1 MGSQTDGTASKSFR
15 LNTANGKS
23 KNLVLASACS
33 LAALSLAC
41 GVGSVHAAAA
51 EGSVS
56 TLMEEVQ
63 VTARKRAEAEMLQ
76 EVPVAATAYSGDQ
89 LEALQ
94 TRDLQSLAFKMPN
107 VQLDDIGT
115 VKNTA
120 NFTVRGL
127 GVNSSIPS
135 IDPTVGVFVD
145 GMYMGINAGVVT
157 DMFDLEGIEVLRGP
171 QGLLFGRNVTGGAV
185 VIKTARPTEEFS
197 SKFKVST
204 TDNLDSVVAA
214 NVNGAIS
221 DTVNGRVTVYYNDD
235 QGWFEN
241 VATGNDNA
249 GASQSWFIRPS
260 FSVDM
265 GESSELLVRME
276 HGKMDSD
283 GVVAQNRGQ
292 PIFGPDGSLVAPGAQ
307 QLAGLF
313 GITDWD
319 NSGDSFEVA
328 QDEEGFQDDEWTQVI
343 AEYNHDVAFGNGTIT
358 NILAWREYSAIG
370 LGDIDSLPIT
380 AFHANTS
387 VDQSQLSNELR
398 YAGRFGST
406 AITTGL
412 YWFSQDLEYFE
423 NRLLPLSGLDITGGG
438 LQDHEAMGIFAQAD
452 IDLNEDWILT
462 LGGRYSMEEKD
473 AQVATINPVVA
484 ATTMCQLGG
493 CAVYDFNDSE
503 DWNAF
508 TPKVGLQWNLADN
521 AQLYSYWT
529 KGFRSGG
536 YNMRNTGLLYQ
547 PGPTD
552 QEEQTSFEI
561 GGKAD
566 WFDGRVR
573 TNFALFHNTIDDMQ
587 REENLADPVFSVV
600 QYIRN
605 TADATIQGAEFEAM
619 AAATDNLL
627 FTMNVGYVDGEYDS
641 VRGDI
646 SGDGVVDATDLGL
659 DIPRLAPWTYGV
671 GVVHD
676 LQLGNL
682 GVLTSRINFN
692 HRDASPY
699 TDNNLGMLSEA
710 DMLDLSFGFV
720 PDSGSYRVSMFGKNI
735 LDEVTEG
742 NNTQL
747 PASLGGAGASF
758 TPLNKG
764 RVIGLEL
771 TYEL

>member
-1 MGSQTDGTASKSFR
+1 MGRPSTTCTLSGAIKQSK
-15 LNTANGKS
+15 LILT
-23 KNLVLASACS
+23 SACS
-33 LAALSLAC
+33 VATLSLAC
-41 GVGSVHAAAA
+41 GVGTAYAAAG
-51 EGSVS
+51 EGSIS
-56 TLMEEVQ
+56 TIMEEVQ
-63 VTARKRAEAEMLQ
+63 VTARKRAEAEKLQ

-94 TRDLQSLAFKMPN
+94 TRDLQSLSFKMPN

-145 GMYMGINAGVVT
+145 GMYMGVNAGVVT

-185 VIKTARPTEEFS
+185 VIRTARPTEEFS

-204 TDNLDSVVAA
+204 TDKLDSVVAA
-214 NVNGAIS
+214 SVNGAIS
-221 DTVNGRVTVYYNDD
+221 DRVNGRVTAYYNDD

-241 VATGNDNA
+241 VYTGNDQA
-249 GASQSWFIRPS
+249 GASDTFFIRPS
-260 FSVDM
+260 FSVELS
-265 GESSELLVRME
+265 ESSELLVRME
-276 HGKMDSD
+276 HGRMDSA
-283 GVVAQNRGQ
+283 GVVAQNRGYESTIEMTEDG
-292 PIFGPDGSLVAPGAQ
+292 PVFRPNAPLLASFFGVSE
-307 QLAGLF
+307 
-313 GITDWD
+313 WD
-319 NSGDSFEVA
+319 NGDGSFEVA
-328 QDEEGFQDDEWTQVI
+328 QNEEGFQEDEWSQVI
-343 AEYNHDVAFGNGTIT
+343 TEYTQDVAFGDGTIT
-358 NILAWREYSAIG
+358 NILAWREYAAIG

-380 AFHANTS
+380 AFHANTRI
-387 VDQSQLSNELR
+387 DQSQLSNELR
-398 YAGRFGST
+398 YAGRFGAT
-406 AITTGL
+406 AVTTGL

-423 NRLLPLSGLDITGGG
+423 NRMLPLNGLDITGGG
-438 LQDHEAMGIFAQAD
+438 LQDHEAMGVFAQAD
-452 IDLNEDWILT
+452 VDLNESWVLT
-462 LGGRYSMEEKD
+462 LGGRYSIEEKD
-473 AQVATINPVVA
+473 AQVATINPVVTG
-484 ATTMCQLGG
+484 TTMCNLDG
-493 CAVYDFNDSE
+493 CALYDFNDNE
-503 DWNAF
+503 TWNAF

-521 AQLYSYWT
+521 AQIYSFWT

-561 GGKAD
+561 GGKAE

-573 TNFALFHNTIDDMQ
+573 TNMALFHNTIDDMQ

-627 FTMNVGYVDGEYDS
+627 FTFNVGYVDGQYDN

-646 SGDGVVDATDLGL
+646 SGDGLVNDVDLNL
-659 DIPRLAPWTYGV
+659 DVPRLAPWTYGI
-671 GVVHD
+671 GLVHD
-676 LQLGNL
+676 LQMGSLGM
-682 GVLTSRINFN
+682 LTSRVNFN
-692 HRDASPY
+692 HRDAAPY

-710 DMLDLSFGFV
+710 DMLDISFGFV
-720 PDSGSYRVSMFGKNI
+720 PDSGNYRLALFGKNM

-747 PASLGGAGASF
+747 PVTLGGPGASF

-764 RVIGLEL
+764 RVLGVEL
-771 TYEL
+771 TYDL

>member
-1 MGSQTDGTASKSFR
+1 MGSQSDAFSVNPPR
-15 LNTANGKS
+15 ANTATNKRS
-23 KNLVLASACS
+23 SLVLASACS
-33 LAALSLAC
+33 FAAMSLAC
-41 GVGSVHAAAA
+41 GVGSAQAAAG

-63 VTARKRAEAEMLQ
+63 VTARKRADAEKLQ

-94 TRDLQSLAFKMPN
+94 TRDLQSLSFKMPN
-107 VQLDDIGT
+107 VQLEDIGT

-145 GMYMGINAGVVT
+145 GMYMGVNAGVVT

-197 SKFKVST
+197 SKFKLST
-204 TDNLDSVVAA
+204 TDNLDTVAA
-214 NVNGAIS
+214 ATVNGAIS
-221 DTVNGRVTVYYNDD
+221 ERVNGRLTAYYNND

-241 VATGNDNA
+241 VYTGNDEA
-249 GASQSWFIRPS
+249 GGSDTWFIRPS
-260 FSVDM
+260 FSVALS
-265 GESSELLVRME
+265 ESSELLVRME
-276 HGKMDSD
+276 HGRMDAA
-283 GVVAQNRGQ
+283 GAVAQNRGE
-292 PIFGPDGSLVAPGAQ
+292 LAPNFPLYA
-307 QLAGLF
+307 LF
-313 GITDWD
+313 GVDVSDWD
-319 NSGDSFEVA
+319 NSDGSFQVA
-328 QDEEGFQDDEWTQVI
+328 QNEEGFQEDEWSQVI
-343 AEYNHDVAFGNGTIT
+343 TEYNQDVAFGDGTIT
-358 NILAWREYSAIG
+358 NILAWREYAATG
-370 LGDIDSLPIT
+370 LADIDSLPIT
-380 AFHANTS
+380 AFHAATS
-387 VDQSQLSNELR
+387 IDQSQISNELR
-398 YAGRFGST
+398 YAGRFGAT
-406 AITTGL
+406 AVTTGL
-412 YWFSQDLEYFE
+412 YWFSQDLSYYE
-423 NRLLPLSGLDITGGG
+423 NRLLPLNGLDITGGG
-438 LQDHEAMGIFAQAD
+438 EQEHTAMGVFAQAD
-452 IDLNEDWILT
+452 IDLNESWVLT
-462 LGGRYSMEEKD
+462 LGGRYSVEDKD
-473 AQVATINPVVA
+473 AQVATINPVVVGN
-484 ATTMCQLGG
+484 TQCNQTG
-493 CAVYDFNDSE
+493 CAFYDFNDSE
-503 DWNAF
+503 SWSAF
-508 TPKVGLQWNLADN
+508 TPKVGLQWNLSDD

-552 QEEQTSFEI
+552 QEEQTTFEI
-561 GGKAD
+561 GGKAE
-566 WFDGRVR
+566 WFDGRLR
-573 TNFALFHNTIDDMQ
+573 TNMALFHNTIDDMQ

-605 TADATIQGAEFEAM
+605 TADATIQGAELEAM
-619 AAATDNLL
+619 AVASDNLL
-627 FTMNVGYVDGEYDS
+627 FTANIGYVDGAYDS

-646 SGDGVVDATDLGL
+646 SGDGLVDATDLGL

-692 HRDASPY
+692 HRDAAPY
-699 TDNNLGMLSEA
+699 TDNNRGMLSEA

-720 PDSGSYRVSMFGKNI
+720 PDSGNYRLALFGKNM

-747 PASLGGAGASF
+747 PPTLGGAGASF

-764 RVIGLEL
+764 RVMGVEL
-771 TYEL
+771 TYDL

>member
-1 MGSQTDGTASKSFR
+1 MGSQSDAFNVTLPRA
-15 LNTANGKS
+15 NTATNKRS
-23 KNLVLASACS
+23 SLVLASACS
-33 LAALSLAC
+33 FAAMSLAC
-41 GVGSVHAAAA
+41 GVGSAQAAAG
-51 EGSVS
+51 EGSIS

-63 VTARKRAEAEMLQ
+63 VTARKRADAEKLQ

-94 TRDLQSLAFKMPN
+94 TRDLQSLSFKMPN
-107 VQLDDIGT
+107 VQLEDIGT

-145 GMYMGINAGVVT
+145 GMYMGVNAGVVT

-197 SKFKVST
+197 SKFKLST
-204 TDNLDSVVAA
+204 TDNLDTVAA
-214 NVNGAIS
+214 ATVNGAIS
-221 DTVNGRVTVYYNDD
+221 ERVNGRLTAYYNND

-241 VATGNDNA
+241 VYTGNDEA
-249 GASQSWFIRPS
+249 GGSDTWFIRPS
-260 FSVDM
+260 FSVALS
-265 GESSELLVRME
+265 ESSELLVRME
-276 HGKMDSD
+276 HGRMDAA
-283 GVVAQNRGQ
+283 GAVAQNRGE
-292 PIFGPDGSLVAPGAQ
+292 LAPNFPLYA
-307 QLAGLF
+307 LF
-313 GITDWD
+313 GVDVSDWD
-319 NSGDSFEVA
+319 NSDDSFQVA
-328 QDEEGFQDDEWTQVI
+328 QNEEGFQEDEWSQVI
-343 AEYNHDVAFGNGTIT
+343 TEYNQDVAFGDGTIT
-358 NILAWREYSAIG
+358 NILAWREYAATG
-370 LGDIDSLPIT
+370 LADIDSLPIT
-380 AFHANTS
+380 AFHAATS
-387 VDQSQLSNELR
+387 IDQSQISNELR
-398 YAGRFGST
+398 YAGRFGAT
-406 AITTGL
+406 AVTTGL
-412 YWFSQDLEYFE
+412 YWFSQDLSYYE
-423 NRLLPLSGLDITGGG
+423 NRLLPLNGLDITGGG
-438 LQDHEAMGIFAQAD
+438 EQEHTAMGVFAQAD
-452 IDLNEDWILT
+452 IDLNESWVLT
-462 LGGRYSMEEKD
+462 LGGRYSVEDKD
-473 AQVATINPVVA
+473 AQVATINPVVVGN
-484 ATTMCQLGG
+484 TQCDQSG
-493 CAVYDFNDSE
+493 CAFYDFNDSE
-503 DWNAF
+503 SWSAF
-508 TPKVGLQWNLADN
+508 TPKVGLQWNLSDD

-552 QEEQTSFEI
+552 QEEQTTFEI
-561 GGKAD
+561 GGKAE

-573 TNFALFHNTIDDMQ
+573 TNMALFHNTIDDMQ

-605 TADATIQGAEFEAM
+605 TADATIQGAELEAM
-619 AAATDNLL
+619 VVASDNLL
-627 FTMNVGYVDGEYDS
+627 FTANVGYVDGAYDS

-646 SGDGVVDATDLGL
+646 SGDGLVDATDLGL

-682 GVLTSRINFN
+682 GVLTSRVNFN
-692 HRDASPY
+692 HRDAAPY

-720 PDSGSYRVSMFGKNI
+720 PDSGNYRLALFGKNM

-747 PASLGGAGASF
+747 PPTLGGAGASF

-764 RVIGLEL
+764 RVVGVEL
-771 TYEL
+771 TYDL